1 MANIV
6 HYVKYPNRR
15 IYDKNA
21 SCYVPF
27 SSIRKKIIEGN
38 EIVILDNTTKEDV
51 TREVLISIIL
61 EEGIAGNEIFSVE
74 LMKMIIKLYDNPLK
88 DFYVNGLNQSQSFLT
103 SLLSNF
109 SNKEK
114 SEK

>member
-15 IYDKNA
+15 IYDKNS

-74 LMKMIIKLYDNPLK
+74 LMKMIIKMYDNPLK
-88 DFYVNGLNQSQSFLT
+88 DFYVNSLNQSQSFLT